1 MESIHVAAAPLAVCR
16 GVDLSASW
24 KDDGGGWR
32 GGVHGFMAGLPI
44 ATWFFVGV
52 VSMAPQPL
60 PPPPH
65 RARVAQAFEGMGPA
79 ERLCDC
85 DGWCRRVCPWPAK
98 TPGR

>member
-52 VSMAPQPL
+52 VSMAPE
-60 PPPPH
+60 PPPTSPPQSSSSAGL
-65 RARVAQAFEGMGPA
+65 RGCG
-79 ERLCDC
+79 
-85 DGWCRRVCPWPAK
+85 
-98 TPGR
+98 